1 MKSRKVQLEAA
12 FAVAILLAG
21 ALFSFYSTRQA
32 VENYSAHKILLEK
45 QAEATREANRQ
56 RSLQESME
64 SSNLEATK
72 EAVARNELNMGR
84 SGEKAEVVIEP
95 TPTPSPGAKEPHK
108 EAFYFLEWWHML
120 TGK

>member
-1 MKSRKVQLEAA
+1 MAL
-12 FAVAILLAG
+12 AILLAG

-32 VENYSAHKILLEK
+32 VENYSAHKTLLEK

-95 TPTPSPGAKEPHK
+95 TPTPSPGAKETHK